1 MVCPL
6 GLQGPVEAF
15 DLSVLPWAV
24 RLDELLTDA
33 VPGAE
38 PGMTMGH
45 ENLRGCEDVRYLNQ
59 ALRFPLYVNR
69 PTPPTSWPGTASRR
83 RLESPCRRCA

>member
-1 MVCPL
+1 MASFIVVVLEPGCKCCGAVLAAGEDVPVCPL

-45 ENLRGCEDVRYLNQ
+45 ENLRGCEDVRYLH
-59 ALRFPLYVNR
+59 
-69 PTPPTSWPGTASRR
+69 
-83 RLESPCRRCA
+83 